1 MHFFTRLSKFFQ
13 KEGVTHRVASPREEQ
28 ALEQLRQQHPHEENQ
43 AIIADRPSLVYPP
56 VDPGMPVADIQEL
69 LDAQKDLTTR
79 IRTHSAMEGDRY
91 TLRFGGPIA
100 RMANY
105 IGALPG
111 TSNGLYAGPG
121 GLLKACVEMSL
132 YAFQAS
138 HGRIFTGHLGVEQ
151 RFLLEVRWQYV
162 CFAAGLIWP
171 IGKTIDQVQV
181 TSDSGVTWPAR
192 VKPLLDWASQTGSH
206 HLHCNWPEEDLR
218 PGPSATGAS
227 VIGVVLGEENLQ
239 WLEEGSPAMVTA
251 LMGIVSGH
259 REAKYGIAFD
269 LVNDMWRRV
278 CQAEEARNPQTY
290 GRAMYGQHMGP
301 HILDCIAVLISSG
314 VWRLNLSPLIVNE
327 SGVYLIWPDAGE
339 SIIKIAKE
347 LGKKGFPS
355 TAAGLLSTIES
366 AKLIY
371 VDSNV
376 GPLIDISDEYGE
388 IKSSIKMA
396 KPMSVVSDY
405 DPGNYMAPKNPNK
418 EAETN
423 TPKAKFDSERI
434 KVEGDDRTTSRDEV
448 VNEGIPLNPP
458 DAGEDPFIKIEE
470 LQRSDVLGNS
480 VEGNNMPA
488 VGVVS
493 QSITKKA
500 ESAQD
505 CNQES
510 GVVSE
515 DNALSNVNQDRNQEG
530 NNGKRDIAEIKTVAP
545 KIEDDIK
552 EIKYSDLLPKDL
564 RSTLNNMTAETLGKL
579 VMLWREQGPND
590 QMRTVEK
597 GIAISVVSLRGLVH
611 DVPSFIDNM
620 AQQGYID
627 INPLTP
633 GKKIQEVAIPE
644 GGKRKVSCFVISR
657 GLAQKL
663 GL

>member
-1 MHFFTRLSKFFQ
+1 MHFFTRFSKFFQ
-13 KEGVTHRVASPREEQ
+13 KESVTQRAPSQCEEQ
-28 ALEQLRQQHPHEENQ
+28 ASEHQKHQHVYQQTQSSIGE
-43 AIIADRPSLVYPP
+43 RPSLVYPP
-56 VDPGMPVADIQEL
+56 VDPGMPVARIQEL
-69 LDAQKDLTTR
+69 LDAQRDLTTR
-79 IRTHSAMEGDRY
+79 IRTHSAMEGDRF

-111 TSNGLYAGPG
+111 SANGLYAGPG

-162 CFAAGLIWP
+162 CFAAGLLWP
-171 IGKTIDQVQV
+171 IGKTLDHVQV

-192 VKPLLDWASQTGSH
+192 VKPLLDWARQTGTD
-206 HLHCNWPEEDLR
+206 HLHFNWPEEELR
-218 PGPSATGAS
+218 PGPSATAAS
-227 VIGVVLGEENLQ
+227 VIGIVLGEENLQ

-251 LMGIVSGH
+251 LIGIVSGQ
-259 REAKYGIAFD
+259 REPKYGIAFD

-301 HILDCIAVLISSG
+301 HILDCIAVLISKGDWIVNS
-314 VWRLNLSPLIVNE
+314 SPLIVNE
-327 SGVYLIWPDAGE
+327 TGVYLIWPDAGE
-339 SIIKIAKE
+339 AIIKIAKE
-347 LGKKGFPS
+347 IGKMGFPN
-355 TAAGLLSTIES
+355 TTAGLLSTIES
-366 AKLIY
+366 ARLIY

-376 GPLIDISDEYGE
+376 GPLTDVSDENGE

-396 KPMSVVSDY
+396 KPMSVIIDY
-405 DPGNYMAPKNPNK
+405 DPGNYIASKNQVKEEAHPTTPTLVSKPEVSNGDDLSVDSPSVDNK
-418 EAETN
+418 EIN
-423 TPKAKFDSERI
+423 
-434 KVEGDDRTTSRDEV
+434 
-448 VNEGIPLNPP
+448 LNPP
-458 DAGEDPFIKIEE
+458 AAGVDPFINLEEPMRSEESSNNALETNVRGIVDDQKSMVEQVGGNPASLEKSGSKREKVDASEAYKNHNQESASGKQSSEEASPIPAKIEE
-470 LQRSDVLGNS
+470 
-480 VEGNNMPA
+480 E
-488 VGVVS
+488 
-493 QSITKKA
+493 
-500 ESAQD
+500 
-505 CNQES
+505 
-510 GVVSE
+510 
-515 DNALSNVNQDRNQEG
+515 
-530 NNGKRDIAEIKTVAP
+530 
-545 KIEDDIK
+545 IK